1 MPPKKKPNLQQQKT
15 NKIARDLIKMKK
27 RADEFRLSLMENQ
40 ENIPPTD
47 NIKENMD
54 KMDIKNTLYNI

>member
-15 NKIARDLIKMKK
+15 NKIARDLIKLKK
-27 RADEFRLSLMENQ
+27 RADEFRLSLTENQ
-40 ENIPPTD
+40 ETPPPPD